1 MGDSFIST
9 IKVKGIGKKIIDQ
22 IDFDI
27 ESELGG
33 LLADSKD
40 PATISKALT
49 EELYLYRLSIA
60 LYILD
65 GIFEAHNDNVSNEL
79 IGLISDEITREFAE
93 LVGWKG
99 RVEGEYTEN
108 LFFALGERTV
118 KYRELFYEDL
128 VDFEG
133 EVEPYF
139 MRSVT
144 EIIANSEIED
154 EGGAVSDSIMRFF
167 VGSLPA
173 FAKNIQKL
181 LEGYADDIISSQ
193 KPS

>member
-1 MGDSFIST
+1 M
-9 IKVKGIGKKIIDQ
+9 GIGKKIVDRIG
-22 IDFDI
+22 FDV
-27 ESELGG
+27 ESELGE
-33 LLADSKD
+33 LPSASTA
-40 PATISKALT
+40 PTIPKTLI
-49 EELYLYRLSIA
+49 EEIYLYRLSIA

-65 GIFEAHNDNVSNEL
+65 GIFESYKDNINDEL
-79 IGLISDEITREFAE
+79 IGLISDEITREFAG

-139 MRSVT
+139 IRSVT
-144 EIIANSEIED
+144 EIITNAGVVD
-154 EGGAVSDSIMRFF
+154 EGGAISDNLSEFLAD
-167 VGSLPA
+167 SLPN
-173 FAKNIQKL
+173 FAQSMQKL
-181 LEGYADDIISSQ
+181 LEGYAEDIISSQ
-193 KPS
+193 RPS